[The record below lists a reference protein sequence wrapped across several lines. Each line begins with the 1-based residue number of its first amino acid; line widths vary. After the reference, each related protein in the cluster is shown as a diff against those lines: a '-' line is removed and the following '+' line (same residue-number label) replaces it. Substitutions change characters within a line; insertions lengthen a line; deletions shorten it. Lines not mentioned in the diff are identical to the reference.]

1 MYGFKP
7 KAHRQ
12 PAQRYADGGTVARM
26 KSADAGAAPFG
37 SRGLNQMRDMPAK
50 MQAMGFGPAKAEA
63 PAPAPVTDPRA
74 AKLQAMIPQI
84 EAMGFK
90 QAQAAADGGMIRGP
104 GDGTSDSI
112 PDEMEPGTF
121 IMPADSTQALGLDD
135 EQAEGEKV
143 PVRVSNGE
151 YELPPER
158 VQAVG
163 AAVLQAIK
171 GMTHT
176 PTDAAAKGEGEPM
189 AQGFKPKGEQP
200 QQFFADGGMVENPA
214 VAGAATGATA
224 SPAAPAA
231 AAAPAAPMG
240 WAERNEQ
247 RNNQVTASSI
257 VDSPE
262 RRAAEAALKTPE
274 APIGAALGGSTAP
287 APLAPSDASMGWAE
301 RNAKRSTE
309 VTASSMVDSPE
320 RRAAQ
325 AALNPVRP
333 PATQPA
339 TGMSPAT
346 TTAQPALGSTP
357 ALAGASKPLIPQPG
371 YGFQPAQRFSK
382 GGEVK
387 SPEELARLQ
396 NQTAMYVQGA
406 QSAAANRPPE
416 APANQPT
423 AKPIAAAPQPST
435 SPSGLYMRDR
445 AQELREQAS
454 AGNYAQA
461 AGTAARTAVQGL
473 GMYGI
478 EMADKAVSPIVN
490 AAAGFGR
497 GLIGSASAAEPA
509 TPAGTPPGVTTGVQ
523 TASTPAAASTTAPSV
538 PTPPP
543 VTPTPAAT
551 APAAP
556 PAGVQVA
563 PGAYKNAPGQ
573 YSDSPTGAPVAAG
586 FTGKPSAQ
594 NDAAASNLAQR
605 NTTAPAPA
613 AAGFPGVTA
622 PTVRNST
629 NDWATRNNLRNLE
642 VSASSITNN
651 GGRFDRSGPGD
662 SAAMAAYKAA
672 LGTDQVLQQA
682 QPGADVTAMRENAG
696 LQREGVQQ
704 QGANTRAGM
713 QEAGA
718 NSRDA
723 ARVNL
728 LGQELGMKREAQ
740 GFQTR
745 AAAQV
750 EQLRGVLAD
759 PKATPQQ
766 RAQAQQALQALNGK
780 GDSWKAVALQ
790 GGTDAQGNKTESI
803 LGAVNERTGEMKRM
817 EGQGVKAAEP
827 PPRESLVRG
836 QVYQTKVG
844 SLRWN
849 GSEFERV

>member
-7 KAHRQ
+7 KR
-12 PAQRYADGGTVARM
+12 PAQHLADGGFVATAKRMIGMKPADPAQAAALAEYKANAAREKAAAKAGPAPAPAPQAAISQYSGMSAMQRREKEQGLADGGLVAKM

-37 SRGLNQMRDMPAK
+37 SRGLNQLRDMPAK

-121 IMPADSTQALGLDD
+121 IMPADSTEALGLDD

-151 YELPPER
+151 FELPPER

-176 PTDAAAKGEGEPM
+176 PTEESGEAEEAGEYESEPM
-189 AQGFKPKGEQP
+189 ARGFKPKGEQP
-200 QQFFADGGMVENPA
+200 QQFFADGG
-214 VAGAATGATA
+214 
-224 SPAAPAA
+224 
-231 AAAPAAPMG
+231 
-240 WAERNEQ
+240 R
-247 RNNQVTASSI
+247 
-257 VDSPE
+257 
-262 RRAAEAALKTPE
+262 
-274 APIGAALGGSTAP
+274 
-287 APLAPSDASMGWAE
+287 
-301 RNAKRSTE
+301 
-309 VTASSMVDSPE
+309 
-320 RRAAQ
+320 
-325 AALNPVRP
+325 
-333 PATQPA
+333 
-339 TGMSPAT
+339 
-346 TTAQPALGSTP
+346 
-357 ALAGASKPLIPQPG
+357 
-371 YGFQPAQRFSK
+371 
-382 GGEVK
+382 VK

-406 QSAAANRPPE
+406 QAAAADRPPE

-435 SPSGLYMRDR
+435 SPSGLYMQDR
-445 AQELREQAS
+445 AQELREQAG

-497 GLIGSASAAEPA
+497 GLVGNANAQQQPAAPSPMAANPA
-509 TPAGTPPGVTTGVQ
+509 PAPMTAAAAVAPPVAPPAQPQAPAGTA
-523 TASTPAAASTTAPSV
+523 TAAPSGG
-538 PTPPP
+538 TEI
-543 VTPTPAAT
+543 
-551 APAAP
+551 
-556 PAGVQVA
+556 A
-563 PGAYKNAPGQ
+563 PGAFKNAPGQ
-573 YSDSPTGAPVAAG
+573 YSDNAAG
-586 FTGKPSAQ
+586 FPAAAGKPSAQ
-594 NDAAASNLAQR
+594 NTAAATNVAQP
-605 NTTAPAPA
+605 TASAPAPA

-629 NDWATRNNLRNLE
+629 NDWAARNNLRNLE

-651 GGRFDRSGPGD
+651 GGAFDKTGPGE
-662 SAAMAAYKAA
+662 SPAQAAYRAA
-672 LGTDQVLQQA
+672 LATDQAMQQA
-682 QPGADVTAMRENAG
+682 QPGSDITAMRENAG

-723 ARVNL
+723 ARMNL
-728 LGQELGMKREAQ
+728 AGQELGMKREAQ

-745 AAAQV
+745 AAAQLESLQTAYTAEKDPAKQAALARQIREV
-750 EQLRGVLAD
+750 QGKEQPARYKVAAGGQQLDANGVPYKVPD
-759 PKATPQQ
+759 RVFNEQT
-766 RAQAQQALQALNGK
+766 GVF
-780 GDSWKAVALQ
+780 S
-790 GGTDAQGNKTESI
+790 DA
-803 LGAVNERTGEMKRM
+803 A
-817 EGQGVKAAEP
+817 GVKAPA
-827 PPRESLVRG
+827 PRPVGTTSVVNGKTAVWDGAKWVPRG
-836 QVYQTKVG
+836 
-844 SLRWN
+844 
-849 GSEFERV
+849 